1 MLEEP
6 QGMIQTFHRYIN
18 PERSMPP
25 EALAVHGLDDQF
37 LKDKAFFAEVEQQR
51 SLRLRLAFQPQ
62 RNLDVGLARGLGVDV
77 DLDVKRRL
85 LPRRRQRTG
94 RVGIFERQVL
104 HVLGE
109 HANLRHH
116 RLRLWTVR
124 YLPL

>member
-1 MLEEP
+1 
-6 QGMIQTFHRYIN
+6 
-18 PERSMPP
+18 MPP
-25 EALAVHGLDDQF
+25 KMQLEA
-37 LKDKAFFAEVEQQR
+37 EQQR
-51 SLRLRLAFQPQ
+51 SLRLRLPFQPQ

-85 LPRRRQRTG
+85 LPRRRERTG

-124 YLPL
+124 RCHARLRPDPLLRLG